1 MTLESAQAVADS
13 LIDWVGKELRGEI
26 EKRIKNF
33 DRKAGP
39 GWVPTSLFPTRT
51 LFDLY
56 QRLVLRPIS
65 ADLMQNLTE
74 LEVLHL
80 EWVGRTLENVDQLD
94 ELFDTLAKILD
105 NVSALPKD
113 AKVAMAREESSKI
126 PRSDKSVGLWQR
138 FRRLVKKEG

>member
-1 MTLESAQAVADS
+1 MNLESAQKIAQS
-13 LIDWVGKELRGEI
+13 LYDWVGGELRGEI

-56 QRLVLRPIS
+56 QRVVLRPIS
-65 ADLMQNLTE
+65 ADLMQLLTE

-80 EWVGRTLENVDQLD
+80 EWKDRILD
-94 ELFDTLAKILD
+94 EPEDLEEMFSALDKILGD
-105 NVSALPKD
+105 VSALPKD
-113 AKVAMAREESSKI
+113 AKVAMTKGETSRV

-138 FRRLVKKEG
+138 FRRLVEKDR

>member
-1 MTLESAQAVADS
+1 MNLGSAQRIAQS
-13 LIDWVGKELRGEI
+13 LYDWVGGELRGEI

-65 ADLMQNLTE
+65 ADLMQLLTE

-80 EWVGRTLENVDQLD
+80 EWKDRILD
-94 ELFDTLAKILD
+94 EPEDLEEMFSALDKILGD
-105 NVSALPKD
+105 VSALPKD
-113 AKVAMAREESSKI
+113 AKVAMTKGETSRV

-138 FRRLVKKEG
+138 FRRLVEKDR